1 MIDTDKYE
9 EWLKV
14 NCLTVEDLVETHY
27 THEGLMAWLSE
38 HHPEVH
44 HEWLG
49 DD

>member
-9 EWLKV
+9 EWFKV

-27 THEGLMAWLSE
+27 TYEGLMAWLSE

-44 HEWLG
+44 DEWLG